1 MIKTWDLLTVGDKLV
16 KKTGEFAWSDEIKVL
31 ARSGDLIAFRS
42 HVGNIVWQVIDEFKA
57 VYDIVQSTERTE
69 PPDPKNPEPGFVYID
84 LEGRIS
90 DCAANTYYLILSGER
105 DEKGYRWEWRAA
117 RFSRYSDGWL
127 GAPVVHLWQEDID
140 KLKFVGVLMGTLLEY
155 EIKAEVEK
163 CIRNSI
169 YEEICALGIE
179 VKDDKGGII
188 PKEEMSVEYLVS
200 FLVKKVGGS

>member
-1 MIKTWDLLTVGDKLV
+1 MIKTWDFVTVGDKLV
-16 KKTGEFAWSDEIKVL
+16 KKADKFAFQENIDIL
-31 ARSGDLIAFRS
+31 ARSGNLLGFKSRTGD
-42 HVGNIVWQVIDEFKA
+42 VVWWHIDSFKGT
-57 VYDIVQSTERTE
+57 YDIVQERIE
-69 PPDPKNPEPGFVYID
+69 PPDPKSPAPGNVYID

-90 DCAANTYYLILSGER
+90 ECAANTYYLILSGER

-127 GAPVVHLWQEDID
+127 GAPVVHLWQEDVD

>member
-1 MIKTWDLLTVGDKLV
+1 MIKTWDFVTVGDKLV
-16 KKTGEFAWSDEIKVL
+16 KKADKFAFQENIDIL
-31 ARSGDLIAFRS
+31 ARSGNLLGFKSRTGD
-42 HVGNIVWQVIDEFKA
+42 VVWWHIDSFKGT
-57 VYDIVQSTERTE
+57 YDIVQERIE
-69 PPDPKNPEPGFVYID
+69 PPDPKSPAPGFVYID

-90 DCAANTYYLILSGER
+90 ECAANTYYLILSGER